1 MFPCLSMAILP
12 IQREVESGEKVPCW
26 KTVGVPFG
34 LRISYQRTPV
44 TLVLLLPLTFTEWLT
59 TSDSWSPKFRY
70 ARRYI
75 RRSARESNLVEVL
88 GCEMQAPPPEQAAL
102 NAATGILVG
111 PVRVVFAEFAK
122 ST

>member
-1 MFPCLSMAILP
+1 MFPNLSMAILP

-44 TLVLLLPLTFTEWLT
+44 TLVLLLPLTFTDWLT
-59 TSDSWSPKFRY
+59 TSDSWAPVPVKFRY

-75 RRSARESNLVEVL
+75 KRSARESSLLFVP
-88 GCEMQAPPPEQAAL
+88 GCGMQAPPPEQAAA
-102 NAATGILVG
+102 NEATGI
-111 PVRVVFAEFAK
+111 
-122 ST
+122 